1 MQPTRLKKHR
11 QFVCVANKGQKL
23 VSSGLILLY
32 MPNETQYL
40 RVGFTVTK
48 KLGNAV
54 VRNRIRRRL
63 REVVRLGLQGF
74 DKTGYDFVIIG
85 RQATLI
91 RPFKKL
97 QNDFSKLLKE
107 VP

>member
-1 MQPTRLKKHR
+1 MQPARLKKHR
-11 QFVCVANKGQKL
+11 QFVDVANKGQKL

-32 MPNETQYL
+32 MPNETGEV

-63 REVVRLGLQGF
+63 REVVRLGL
-74 DKTGYDFVIIG
+74 
-85 RQATLI
+85 AT
-91 RPFKKL
+91 
-97 QNDFSKLLKE
+97 
-107 VP
+107 